1 MPRLQPVNDNMSMI
15 PMMNLVTILI
25 PFVLMASSFVPL
37 AVVEVNAR
45 TEGGPGLVEDSG
57 DVARVLVTPTQI
69 AVEWQGQIVRQL
81 DCDGGCRTYESVPVA
96 ALGEVLEGLGAPDGT
111 GLVVAVQADV
121 PYDVVI
127 AAMDA
132 SRTSGEGALFAGV
145 SLGSL

>member
-1 MPRLQPVNDNMSMI
+1 MPRLQPINDSMSMI

-37 AVVEVNAR
+37 AVVEVSAR
-45 TEGGPGLVEDSG
+45 TEGGDGLAEGTG
-57 DVARVLVTPTQI
+57 DVARLLVTPTQI
-69 AVEWQGQIVRQL
+69 AVEWQGRIVQQL
-81 DCDGGCRTYESVPVA
+81 ECDGGCRTYGAVPA
-96 ALGEVLEGLGAPDGT
+96 SALGEVLEGLGAPDGT
-111 GLVVAVQADV
+111 GLVVAVHGDV

-132 SRTSGEGALFAGV
+132 SRSSSGDALFSGV